1 MNKITANIKQRLS
14 LRKPLGEALEVVEKI
29 ADTLSL
35 AKQTSDTDTATFCQE
50 ELKKIQKIFPHVK
63 DFERDFPSFAF
74 SIATGIGKTRLMGAC
89 IAYLYLAKGI
99 RHFFVLAPNLTLYE
113 KLIRD
118 FGNSSYEKYV
128 FKGIAEFVANPPVV
142 VTGDNYEKHRSN
154 GPSIPGLLSP
164 VEINIFNISKFN
176 TENKSSKKGGQTVAP
191 RMRRLSEYLGES
203 YYDYLSNLPDL
214 VILMDEAHRYHA
226 DASKKAVNELRPVLG
241 LEMTATPID
250 EKKKPFKNIIYEYNL
265 AQALAEGKYIK
276 NPTVAKRKNFQRGNL
291 SDIEL
296 DTIKLEDAIAVH
308 EKAKL
313 HLQMYARNHGVP
325 LVKPFIL
332 VVCRN
337 IQHAKD
343 TVDLLE
349 SRNFFGGRYIGKVLQ
364 IDSST
369 KGSEESEEN
378 IKLLM
383 SVDRADNP
391 IEIVVHV
398 NMLKEG
404 WDVTNL
410 YTIVPIRAA
419 DAPLLVEQSIG
430 RGLRLPYGG
439 VRTGDPEVDKLT
451 IIAHENFEAVIAK
464 ANDPNSV
471 LSKISYMEFDAEDNV
486 IPGTS
491 IITAKS
497 QQEAKIA
504 ELQQKAET
512 ANTEQERKQVQANID
527 ARRAVWQVLEERNV
541 AVQNT
546 IQLLKDE
553 ELKNVEE
560 AAIASIRA
568 NAAASNSL
576 FANQEAEEQIAQ
588 VKQVLKVV
596 ASEFV
601 DNVIPIPRITILRD
615 EVEAIYNWFD
625 LDTSQER
632 FKYHYVNPEIIRMGL
647 IDKTIETFS
656 ASESGVLSQSPR
668 NQIVSELVNYDDID
682 YDKCSK
688 LLFHLTDQV
697 LDNIASYGNAPQE
710 VAAIVH
716 QFKQNIAEKIY
727 QQIMEHFEIKS
738 SGFKASKVLP
748 FVKILPQNMTDVP
761 GYGRRDFRDV
771 IESKSAIKK
780 YIFTG
785 FLKSYFTEYSFDSS
799 TEQDFTFV
807 LETDKSVLRWLRPAE
822 KQFNIYWGNGARMY
836 EPDFIVETEDTIYM
850 IEIKALKD
858 IDSKEVN
865 EKRNAAELY
874 CEKATEFTTA
884 NGGKPW
890 RYILLRHD
898 IVTRT
903 SSFSYLVQQNY
914 VPIS

>member
-29 ADTLSL
+29 ANTLSL
-35 AKQTSDTDTATFCQE
+35 AKQTSDTDAAAFCKG
-50 ELKKIQKIFPHVK
+50 ELKKIQEAFPHVK

-118 FGNSSYEKYV
+118 FGNPSYEKYV

-142 VTGDNYEKHRSN
+142 VTGDNYEKHRN
-154 GPSIPGLLSP
+154 QGVVIPGLLSP

-226 DASKKAVNELRPVLG
+226 DASKKAVNELRPILG

-313 HLQMYARNHGVP
+313 HLQIYARNHSVP

-332 VVCRN
+332 VICRN

-349 SRNFFGGRYIGKVLQ
+349 NQNFFEGRYKGKVLQ

-439 VRTGDPEVDKLT
+439 LRTGDPEVDKLT

-491 IITAKS
+491 IVTAKS

-504 ELQQKAET
+504 GLQQKAEAAT
-512 ANTEQERKQVQANID
+512 TEQEQKQILANID
-527 ARRAVWQVLEERNV
+527 ARRAVWHVLEERNV
-541 AVQNT
+541 AVKST
-546 IQLLKDE
+546 SQLLKDK

-560 AAIASIRA
+560 AAIAHIRA
-568 NAAASNSL
+568 NAAASGSL
-576 FANQEAEEQIAQ
+576 FANQEAEEQITQ

-601 DNVIPIPRITILRD
+601 ENVIPIPRITILRD
-615 EVEAIYNWFD
+615 EVEVIYHWFD

-647 IDKTIETFS
+647 VDKTVETFS
-656 ASESGVLSQSPR
+656 ASESGALSQSPR
-668 NQIVSELVNYDDID
+668 NQIVSELINYDDID

-688 LLFHLTDQV
+688 LLYHLTDQV
-697 LDNIASYGNAPQE
+697 IDNITSYGYEPKV

-727 QQIMEHFEIKS
+727 QQIIEHFEIKS

-748 FVKILPQNMTDVP
+748 FIKILRPNITEIP
-761 GYGRRDFRDV
+761 NYGRRDFKDV
-771 IESKSAIKK
+771 IEPKSAVKK

-785 FLKSYFTEYSFDSS
+785 FLKSYITEYKFDSS
-799 TEQDFTFV
+799 TELDFTFV

-822 KQFNIYWGNGARMY
+822 KQFNIYWGNGAKTY
-836 EPDFIVETEDTIYM
+836 EPDFIVETENTIYM

-858 IDSKEVN
+858 INSEEVN
-865 EKRNAAELY
+865 EKRIAAELY
-874 CEKATEFTTA
+874 CEKATEFTIA

-890 RYILLRHD
+890 QYIMLRHD

-903 SSFSYLVQQNY
+903 SAFSYLVQQNY
-914 VPIS
+914 IP

>member
-35 AKQTSDTDTATFCQE
+35 AKQTNNADTSTFCKA
-50 ELKKIQKIFPHVK
+50 ELKKIQEVFPHVK

-113 KLIRD
+113 KLVRD
-118 FGNSSYEKYV
+118 FGNPSYEKYV

-142 VTGDNYEKHRSN
+142 VTGDNYEKHRN
-154 GPSIPGLLSP
+154 QGATIPGLLSP

-176 TENKSSKKGGQTVAP
+176 TENKSSKKDGRTIAP
-191 RMRRLSEYLGES
+191 RMKRLSEYLGES

-226 DASKKAVNELRPVLG
+226 DASKKAVNELRPILG

-250 EKKKPFKNIIYEYNL
+250 EKKKPFKNIVYEYNL

-291 SDIEL
+291 SDMEL

-313 HLQMYARNHGVP
+313 HLQMYARNHSVP

-343 TVDLLE
+343 TVNLLE
-349 SRNFFGGRYIGKVLQ
+349 NQNFFEGRYKGKVLQ

-378 IKLLM
+378 IRLLM
-383 SVDRADNP
+383 SVDKADNP

-439 VRTGDPEVDKLT
+439 LRTGDPEVDKLT

-464 ANDPNSV
+464 ANDPNSI
-471 LSKISYMEFDAEDNV
+471 LSKISYIEFDAEDNV
-486 IPGTS
+486 VPGTS
-491 IITAKS
+491 IVTAKS

-504 ELQQKAET
+504 ELKQKAET
-512 ANTEQERKQVQANID
+512 ATTEQERKQILANID
-527 ARRAVWQVLEERNV
+527 ARRAVWQALENRNV

-546 IQLLKDE
+546 AQLLTNE
-553 ELKNVEE
+553 EAIKVEE
-560 AAIASIRA
+560 DAIAYIRA
-568 NAAASNSL
+568 NTAASYSL
-576 FANQEAEEQIAQ
+576 FAQQEAEEQIAQ

-596 ASEFV
+596 TREFV
-601 DNVIPIPRITILRD
+601 ENVIPIPRITILRD
-615 EVEAIYNWFD
+615 EVKAIYHWFD

-656 ASESGVLSQSPR
+656 ASESGALSQSPR
-668 NQIVSELVNYDDID
+668 NQIVSELLNYDDID

-688 LLFHLTDQV
+688 LLYHLSDQA
-697 LDNIASYGNAPQE
+697 LDNIASYGYETNV

-716 QFKQNIAEKIY
+716 QFKHNIAEKIY

-738 SGFKASKVLP
+738 SGFKSSKVLP

-761 GYGRRDFRDV
+761 GYSRRDFRDI
-771 IESKSAIKK
+771 IEQKSAIKK

-785 FLKSYFTEYSFDSS
+785 FLKSYFTTTNFDSS
-799 TEQDFTFV
+799 TEQDFAFI
-807 LETDKSVLRWLRPAE
+807 LETDNSVLRWLRPAD
-822 KQFNIYWGNGARMY
+822 KQFNIYWGNGARTY
-836 EPDFIVETEDTIYM
+836 EPDFIVETKDTIYM
-850 IEIKALKD
+850 VEIKALKD
-858 IDSKEVN
+858 LDNKEVN
-865 EKRNAAELY
+865 EKRIAAELY
-874 CEKATEFTTA
+874 CEKATEFTIA

-890 RYILLRHD
+890 RYIMLRHD

-903 SSFSYLVQQNY
+903 CSFGYLVQHNY
-914 VPIS
+914 IP

>member
-35 AKQTSDTDTATFCQE
+35 AKQTRDTDTATFCKT
-50 ELKKIQKIFPHVK
+50 ELEKIQEMFPHVK

-118 FGNSSYEKYV
+118 FGDLSYEKYV

-142 VTGDNYEKHRSN
+142 VTGDNYEKHRTA
-154 GPSIPGLLSP
+154 IPGLFSP

-176 TENKSSKKGGQTVAP
+176 TENKSSKKGGQMVAP

-226 DASKKAVNELRPVLG
+226 DASKKAINELRPIIG
-241 LEMTATPID
+241 LEMTATPTD
-250 EKKKPFKNIIYEYNL
+250 EKGKSFKNIVYEYNL
-265 AQALAEGKYIK
+265 AQALADGKYVK
-276 NPTVAKRKNFQRGNL
+276 NPTVAKRKNFKRGNL
-291 SDIEL
+291 SDTEL
-296 DTIKLEDAIAVH
+296 DTIKLEDAISVH

-313 HLQMYARNHGVP
+313 HLQIYAKNNNIS

-332 VVCRN
+332 VICRN
-337 IQHAKD
+337 INHANE
-343 TVDLLE
+343 TVALLE
-349 SRNFFGGRYIGKVLQ
+349 SDSFFGGRYKDKVLQ

-369 KGSEESEEN
+369 KKDEEVEQLFVSLE
-378 IKLLM
+378 KP
-383 SVDRADNP
+383 DNK

-410 YTIVPIRAA
+410 YTIVPLRAA
-419 DAPLLVEQSIG
+419 DAPILVEQSIG

-439 VRTGDPEVDKLT
+439 QRTGDPEVDKLT

-471 LSKISYMEFDAEDNV
+471 LSKLSFIELDENENV
-486 IPGTS
+486 VPGT
-491 IITAKS
+491 IIVTAQSK
-497 QQEAKIA
+497 QEVTIA
-504 ELQQKAET
+504 NLQQKAT
-512 ANTEQERKQVQANID
+512 IASTEQEQKQIQANIE
-527 ARRAVWQVLEERNV
+527 ARRAVWHALEGRNV
-541 AVQNT
+541 AVQST
-546 IQLLKDE
+546 TQLLTTE
-553 ELKNVEE
+553 ETMKVEE
-560 AAIASIRA
+560 AAVAYIQA
-568 NAAASNSL
+568 NASVSNSL
-576 FANQEAEEQIAQ
+576 FAQQEAEEQIAQ

-596 ASEFV
+596 ISEFV
-601 DNVIPIPRITILRD
+601 ENVIPIPRVTILRD
-615 EVEAIYNWFD
+615 EVNAIYNWFD
-625 LDTSQER
+625 LDISQER

-647 IDKTIETFS
+647 VDKTVETFS
-656 ASESGVLSQSPR
+656 ASESGILSRSPR
-668 NQIVSELVNYDDID
+668 NQIVSELINYDDID
-682 YDKCSK
+682 YDKCNK
-688 LLFHLTDQV
+688 LLYHLADQV
-697 LDNIASYGNAPQE
+697 LDNIASYDYEPKV

-716 QFKQNIAEKIY
+716 QLKHNIAEKIY
-727 QQIMEHFEIKS
+727 QQIMEHFETKS
-738 SGFKASKVLP
+738 SGFKASKILP
-748 FVKILPQNMTDVP
+748 FVKILPQNMTEVP
-761 GYGRRDFRDV
+761 GYGKRDFRDI
-771 IESKSAIKK
+771 IEPKSAVKK

-785 FLKSYFTEYSFDSS
+785 FLKSYFTENKFDSS
-799 TEQDFTFV
+799 TEQDFSFV
-807 LETDKSVLRWLRPAE
+807 LETDNSVLRWLRPAQ
-822 KQFNIYWGNGARMY
+822 KQFNIYWGKDGSNY
-836 EPDFIVETEDTIYM
+836 EPDFIVETDSTIYM
-850 IEIKALKD
+850 IEIKA
-858 IDSKEVN
+858 SKEIGDQEVN
-865 EKRNAAELY
+865 EKRAAAELY
-874 CEKATEFTTA
+874 CEKATSFTTE

-890 RYILLRHD
+890 RYIILRHD

-903 SSFSYLVQQNY
+903 NSFSYLIQHNY
-914 VPIS
+914 IP